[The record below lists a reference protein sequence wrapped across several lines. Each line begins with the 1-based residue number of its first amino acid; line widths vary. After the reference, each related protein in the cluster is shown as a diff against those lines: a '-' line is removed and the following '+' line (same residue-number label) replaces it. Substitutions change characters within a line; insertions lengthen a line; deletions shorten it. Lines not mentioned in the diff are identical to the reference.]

1 MLKIIIISLALFV
14 LGVAALEAHA
24 QTVKTWVDEEGV
36 THYSDQEPPG
46 DGADVKEIQ
55 VPDASVSEFESENVT
70 ERLNKQLQQLEK
82 DRKAREQEAEA
93 SKKARDVEEALE
105 REPIEGVEKKKKSD
119 RTHDYDYKGPYP
131 KPRPGPF
138 PEKYPKLPES
148 MKQNPL
154 NPENQSN

>member
-93 SKKARDVEEALE
+93 SKKAREVEKALQ
-105 REPIEGVEKKKKSD
+105 RNPIEAEEKREKKNSN
-119 RTHDYDYKGPYP
+119 RNYRGPYP
-131 KPRPGPF
+131 QPLPGPF
-138 PEKYPKLPES
+138 PEKYPRLPGYP
-148 MKQNPL
+148 NPVVPV
-154 NPENQSN
+154 NPDNQSN